1 MILQPFK
8 FGPRNIVYCAFV
20 LKGSCY
26 QVYIA
31 ICVSLYYLL
40 VFKVL
45 CNCFRNPNRF
55 TVSIDFL
62 FQLMSADAF
71 GAFEEV
77 ELSNRSALRE
87 VGRRCVSF

>member
-1 MILQPFK
+1 M
-8 FGPRNIVYCAFV
+8 CE
-20 LKGSCY
+20 
-26 QVYIA
+26 
-31 ICVSLYYLL
+31 SLLFII
-40 VFKVL
+40 FKVL
-45 CNCFRNPNRF
+45 CNCFKNPNRF
-55 TVSIDFL
+55 TVSTDFL